1 MKKVVC
7 ICGNGLGSSFLL
19 EMNVKAVLKDMGMP
33 NVEVEHADMGS
44 AWPGMADLIVC
55 ANDLRPNLVKFGDT
69 IGLNNIM
76 NKNELKEKI
85 TEYLN
90 NQ

>member
-1 MKKVVC
+1 MRKIAC

-19 EMNVKAVLKDMGMP
+19 EMNVKTVLKDMGITDI
-33 NVEVEHADMGS
+33 EVEHADMGS

-55 ANDLRPNLVKFGDT
+55 ASDLKNNLEKFGKT

-76 NKNELKEKI
+76 DKNELKEKLSLH
-85 TEYLN
+85 LN
-90 NQ
+90 K